1 MKSSSAVEQQQ
12 AARYEWLSFLFIII
26 FLFPILAVL
35 IVGGYGF
42 AIWAMQIFFIGPPG
56 HG

>member
-1 MKSSSAVEQQQ
+1 MKSSSAAEQQE

-26 FLFPILAVL
+26 FLFPILSVL

-42 AIWAMQIFFIGPPG
+42 AVWAMQILFTGPPG